1 MSVTNDTLGICALG
15 EPEQSGVSYTAT
27 VASPP
32 PQDVT
37 VWPLMHSLGAALNA
51 GPAAEEEQSTCEYI
65 VWVNVPFA
73 AHPIVK
79 AG

>member
-1 MSVTNDTLGICALG
+1 
-15 EPEQSGVSYTAT
+15 
-27 VASPP
+27 
-32 PQDVT
+32 
-37 VWPLMHSLGAALNA
+37 MHSPGAALNA